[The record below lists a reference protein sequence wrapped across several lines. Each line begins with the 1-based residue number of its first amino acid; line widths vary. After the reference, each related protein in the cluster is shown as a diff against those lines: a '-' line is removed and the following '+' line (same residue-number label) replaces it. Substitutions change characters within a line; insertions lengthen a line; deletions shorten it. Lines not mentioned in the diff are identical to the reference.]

1 MPFDFDETPEER
13 LARLRAGLEGLS
25 GTELLR
31 AVLRGRFAGRI
42 AMVSSFG
49 AESAVLLDLV
59 AQVDPA
65 TPVIFLDTR
74 KLFPET
80 LAYRDTLVG
89 LLGLTDVRSVQP
101 DRRDLD
107 RHDPDGSLW
116 SYEPDLCCHIRK
128 TEPLDAALR
137 GFDAWIT
144 GRKRFHGG
152 SRKQLETIEL
162 DLASGRLK
170 VNPLATWGSGDIKRH
185 MAERGLPP
193 HPLTA
198 QGYAS
203 IGCVPCTRP
212 VKPGED
218 VRSGRWSWLDKTEC
232 GIHGEGI

>member
-13 LARLRAGLEGLS
+13 VGRLRAGLDGLS
-25 GTELLR
+25 GKELLR
-31 AVLRGRFAGRI
+31 AMLRGRFAGRI

-59 AQVDPA
+59 AEVDPA
-65 TPVIFLDTR
+65 TPVIFLDTL

-80 LAYRDTLVG
+80 LAYRDTLVTR
-89 LLGLTDVRSVQP
+89 LGLTDVRSVQP
-101 DRRDLD
+101 DSRDLD
-107 RHDPDGSLW
+107 RHDPDGTLW

-128 TEPLDAALR
+128 TEPLDLALR

-170 VNPLATWGSGDIKRH
+170 VNPLATWTVEDIRRH
-185 MAERGLPP
+185 LVARDLPT

-203 IGCVPCTRP
+203 IGCMPCTRP
-212 VKPGED
+212 VTPGEA